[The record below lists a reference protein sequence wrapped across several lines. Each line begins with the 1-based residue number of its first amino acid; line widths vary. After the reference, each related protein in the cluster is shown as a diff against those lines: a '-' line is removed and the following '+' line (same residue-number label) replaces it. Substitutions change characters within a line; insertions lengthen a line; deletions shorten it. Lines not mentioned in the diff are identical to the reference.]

1 MEHHRK
7 KRKRTHVRFEDR
19 DFEAIKKEAIK
30 LGVSIPEYIRIVL
43 DVDTKKEKKNESKM
57 DD

>member
-43 DVDTKKEKKNESKM
+43 DVDTKKEKKK
-57 DD
+57 